1 MIGGV
6 YFVVTGSWNWLVA
19 LAGVPYGLGVASI
32 NVGKHI
38 DKRDDDL
45 KIGVGTFPVRVGE
58 RAARITD
65 QVAIVL
71 IYVVITYL
79 VLVPRYFTPVMLV
92 VWYAFPHALRALR
105 VLSQPRPAA
114 PPQGYPAW
122 PAWFSAVTFAHNRQF
137 GGVLILGLLVDAIL
151 HILPVTA
158 ALIAQYWPPA

>member
-6 YFVVTGSWNWLVA
+6 YFVVTGQWNWNVA

-58 RAARITD
+58 RAARLTD
-65 QVAIVL
+65 QAAIIL
-71 IYVVITYL
+71 IYAVITYL
-79 VLVPRYFTPVMLV
+79 VFVPRYFSPVMLI

-105 VLSQPRPAA
+105 LLNHPRPPSA
-114 PPQGYPAW
+114 PAGYPVW

-137 GGVLILGLLVDAIL
+137 GGMLILALILDSVL
-151 HILPVTA
+151 HIVPATA
-158 ALIAQYWPPA
+158 QLIARYWPPM